1 VGWTKLTNSAFPARE
16 RIRMYWYNKITCFVI
31 EVFTSFGYRMAGQ
44 TTFWDKLFLTIIK
57 IVALIVFPLNMKED

>member
-1 VGWTKLTNSAFPARE
+1 
-16 RIRMYWYNKITCFVI
+16 MYWYNKITCFVI